1 MFLLAHLTHLRLLL
15 FLLAQRNRLM
25 FLLAHL
31 THLPFL
37 VFLLAQ
43 LIRLLDRRT
52 HLMFQLAQRIHL
64 CLLTTRS

>member
-1 MFLLAHLTHLRLLL
+1 
-15 FLLAQRNRLM
+15 M

-43 LIRLLDRRT
+43 HIRLLDQRT